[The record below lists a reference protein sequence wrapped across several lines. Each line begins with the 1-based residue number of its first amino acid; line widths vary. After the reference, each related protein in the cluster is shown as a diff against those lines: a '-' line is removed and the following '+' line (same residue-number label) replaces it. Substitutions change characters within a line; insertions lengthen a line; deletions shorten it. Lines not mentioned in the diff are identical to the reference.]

1 MILGNESVL
10 NALVLLLPLFLFLRW
25 SWIRRRKALERLGNI
40 ELLERLTVHVS
51 REKQQAKL
59 AMIFFAILFLIL
71 AMARPQW
78 GMKETALVSKGR
90 DIIIALDTSASM
102 LAEDIKPNRMARAK
116 HELDLLIDRLQGDR
130 VGLIVF
136 AGEAFVQCPLTPD
149 YSAAKMFLSEV
160 DVGTVPVPGTSLD
173 RAIDMARERFIE
185 TERQYKVLILLT
197 DGEQTTGDPMP
208 AVQKAAS
215 EGIQIYTIGIGSLSG
230 VPIPIRDE
238 NGQLVEWKKQK
249 SGELVQSRLDEG
261 MLLKMSTET
270 GGKYYHASADEFELQ
285 KIYEDI
291 EQNRA
296 EKTQRSLLTV
306 QYEDRFQWF
315 LLPAFVLLML
325 ETILSDRK
333 RTPVQEEKAR
343 S

>member
-1 MILGNESVL
+1 MVFGNEFVL
-10 NALVLLLPLFLFLRW
+10 NGLLLLIPLFFFLRW
-25 SWIRRRKALERLGNI
+25 SWARRRKALAQIGNI

-51 REKQQAKL
+51 REKQRARL
-59 AMIFFAILFLIL
+59 VMIFFSVLFLIL
-71 AMARPQW
+71 ALARPQW
-78 GMKETALVSKGR
+78 GVKETTLVTKGR

-102 LAEDIKPNRMARAK
+102 LAEDIQPNRMARAK
-116 HELDLLIDRLQGDR
+116 HELERLIDRLQGDR

-136 AGEAFVQCPLTPD
+136 AGEAFVQCPLTSD
-149 YSAAKMFLSEV
+149 YTAAKMFLSEV

-173 RAIDMARERFIE
+173 RAIDLARNKFVE

-208 AVQKAAS
+208 AVEKAAA

-238 NGQLVEWKKQK
+238 KGQLVEWKKQK
-249 SGELVQSRLDEG
+249 NGELVQSRLDEG
-261 MLLKMSTET
+261 MLLKIATAT
-270 GGKYYHASADEFELQ
+270 GGKYYHASADEFELN

-315 LLPAFVLLML
+315 LLPAFILLMV
-325 ETILSDRK
+325 ETMLSDRK
-333 RTPVQEEKAR
+333 RIVVQEERAR
-343 S
+343 